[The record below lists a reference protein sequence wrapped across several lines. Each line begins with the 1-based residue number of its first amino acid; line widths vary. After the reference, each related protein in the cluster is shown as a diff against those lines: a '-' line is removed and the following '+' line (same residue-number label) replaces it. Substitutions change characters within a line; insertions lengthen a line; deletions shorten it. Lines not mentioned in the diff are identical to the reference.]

1 MTDGAAPIP
10 LRRGA
15 GARLLGPLLRCQWR
29 RLAVVV
35 VIIGV
40 SAVATAAVPVLV
52 ERAVDAADRRDRS
65 ALLSAT
71 GWFTAVT
78 VVGALVNGAR
88 LWLVTVVGQDALHG
102 VRTRATRSL
111 GSLPIADFERI
122 RRGDVVARVTSDVD
136 RLESAASEGVPF
148 VVSAGVNLVA
158 ATVGLVIVSPTLA
171 LVALI
176 VVPPMVAAARWL
188 VTHSRGVYP
197 RARRV
202 NGEMIAELAETVE
215 GADEI
220 RAFGRAGDRRRRFRE
235 SNRLAAEASLAG
247 MRMRMRFYAMTT
259 MSQSTVTAVVVVV
272 AATMA
277 LEGSVSAGVVAAAV
291 VGVTRVFE
299 PLAELVQ
306 YIDQIQSTR
315 AALDRVAAVAEL
327 GRGVPD
333 ASGRWSHGGR
343 DADVDLDDVHLA
355 DVDLD
360 DVSFEYVSGR
370 PVLHGLTLH
379 LVAGSTTAIIG
390 DTGAGK
396 STIARLITGLA
407 APTAGTVRVGGV
419 GIAVLSPLDR
429 RRLVVTVL
437 QEGFCVDGTVA
448 DNVRLA
454 DPAASDVAVVDALR
468 HSGGD
473 WWRRLPDGLDTRVG
487 TGGHSLSDGERQL
500 LALAR
505 VVLLDPRVVVLDEA
519 TSLLDPDTEAEVA
532 AALERIFADRTVVI
546 IAHRRATAAR
556 CSRVVHLAAGRV
568 IADGPPAIVLASDHP
583 VTG

>member
-1 MTDGAAPIP
+1 MTDGVAPIP

-15 GARLLGPLLRCQWR
+15 GARLLGPLLRSQWR
-29 RLAVVV
+29 RLTVVV
-35 VIIGV
+35 VIIAV
-40 SAVATAAVPVLV
+40 SAVATAAIPVLV
-52 ERAVDAADRRDRS
+52 ERAVDAADRRDRA

-88 LWLVTVVGQDALHG
+88 LWLITVVGQDALHG

-148 VVSAGVNLVA
+148 VVSAAVTLVA

-171 LVALI
+171 LIALI
-176 VVPPMVAAARWL
+176 VVPPMVGAARWL
-188 VTHSRGVYP
+188 VRHSRGVYP

-235 SNRLAAEASLAG
+235 TNRLAAEASLDG

-299 PLAELVQ
+299 PLADLVQ

-315 AALDRVAAVAEL
+315 AALDRVAAVVEL
-327 GRGVPD
+327 GRDVPE
-333 ASGRWSHGGR
+333 APGGWSRGAC
-343 DADVDLDDVHLA
+343 DADVN
-355 DVDLD
+355 LD

-370 PVLHGLTLH
+370 PVLHDLTLH
-379 LVAGSTTAIIG
+379 LAAGSTTAIIG

-407 APTAGTVRVGGV
+407 APTAGTVRIGGAE
-419 GIAVLSPLDR
+419 IAPLSPIDR

-437 QEGFCVDGTVA
+437 QEGFCIDGTIA

-454 DPAASDVAVVDALR
+454 DPAASDDAVVDALR
-468 HSGGD
+468 RSGGD
-473 WWRRLPDGLDTRVG
+473 WWRRLPDGHATQVG

-532 AALERIFADRTVVI
+532 AALERTFADRTVVI

-556 CSRVVHLAAGRV
+556 CSRVVHLASGRI
-568 IADGPPAIVLASDHP
+568 IADGPPATVLASDHP